1 MAAQIREKETALKI
15 NLMIFI
21 TSVKEQ
27 EKGISMMRT
36 FESDI
41 RPVKGDI
48 IDDPGFDSGFHN
60 GYEVV
65 KVSINYASN
74 ECFVS
79 LHPLALEIEEIKM
92 ETYIEKLEA
101 HGWRAVSKEEL
112 KSM

>member
-1 MAAQIREKETALKI
+1 MKI

-21 TSVKEQ
+21 SSVIEQ
-27 EKGISMMRT
+27 EKSISMMKT

-41 RPVKGDI
+41 RPVIGDI
-48 IDDPGFDSGFHN
+48 MDDPGFYN

-65 KVSINYASN
+65 KVLINYASN

-101 HGWRAVSKEEL
+101 HGWRVVSKEEL

>member
-1 MAAQIREKETALKI
+1 MVREKETAMKI
-15 NLMIFI
+15 NLLIFI
-21 TSVKEQ
+21 SSVKEQ
-27 EKGISMMRT
+27 EKSISMMKT

-41 RPVKGDI
+41 RPVRGDI
-48 IDDPGFDSGFHN
+48 IDDPGFDPGFHN

-79 LHPLALEIEEIKM
+79 LHPLALDIQEIKI
-92 ETYIEKLEA
+92 ETYIGKLEA
-101 HGWRAVSKEEL
+101 HGWCAVSKEEL

>member
-1 MAAQIREKETALKI
+1 MNI

-21 TSVKEQ
+21 TARKEQ
-27 EKGISMMRT
+27 EKNRLMMKT

-48 IDDPGFDSGFHN
+48 IDDPGFDPGYHN

-65 KVSINYASN
+65 KVTINYASN

-79 LHPLALEIEEIKM
+79 LHPLAIEIEETRV
-92 ETYIEKLEA
+92 ETYLEKLEA